1 MADATAISADRQLAA
16 AAQGPDPMPGRILVV
31 DDVATNRTIAR
42 AKLVASY
49 FDVIEA
55 ECGEQAIELA
65 EREQPDLILL
75 DVLMPGIDGFETCRR
90 LKATHATLHIP
101 VVMLTA
107 LDDQADRLRGLD
119 AGADDFL
126 SKPYQDMALYTRV
139 SSLIR
144 MKQMIDELRLRHETS
159 RELGLEGMTNADSSA
174 DSGLNFADF
183 SILLICGSNDLA
195 SSAAAEIRARLG
207 CALELADGEAAA
219 QALLAS
225 NRYDACVIGP
235 RLADGEPMRIA
246 SQLRARP
253 ETRQTAVMMVFE
265 AGDLSK
271 AHLAMEMGVSDF
283 LTYPPDIAELT
294 ARLKVQLRRKHYSDR
309 LRSSMHD
316 TLVMAVTDPLT
327 GLYNR
332 RYANNHLESLIAK
345 HQPGGRG
352 LAAMV
357 LDLDRFKSIND
368 SHGHGAGDE
377 VLREFA
383 RRLRENVRGIDL
395 VSRIGG
401 EEFLV
406 VMPDILA
413 EDAQRVAERVRSAV
427 EETGFKLGDAAVAL
441 DVTVSVGLAFYYP
454 GETGS
459 ALVNRADAALYASK
473 NRGRNMVT
481 LATAA

>member
-1 MADATAISADRQLAA
+1 
-16 AAQGPDPMPGRILVV
+16 MPGRILVV
-31 DDVATNRTIAR
+31 DDVATNRHIAK

-55 ECGEQAIELA
+55 DCGEVAIELA

-90 LKATHATLHIP
+90 LKSGRTTMHIP

-107 LDDQADRLRGLD
+107 LDQQADRLRGLD

-126 SKPYQDMALYTRV
+126 SKPYPDMALFTRV

-159 RELGLEGMTNADSSA
+159 RELGLEGLTSIDA
-174 DSGLNFADF
+174 GLNFAD
-183 SILLICGSNDLA
+183 SSVLLVCDSGDLMA
-195 SSAAAEIRARLG
+195 GTVADIRNRLG
-207 CALELADGEAAA
+207 CAIETAEGEAAA
-219 QALLAS
+219 RALLAS

-235 RLADGEPMRIA
+235 NLSDGEPMRIA
-246 SQLRARP
+246 SLLRARP
-253 ETRQTAVMMVFE
+253 ETRQTSVMMVFPP
-265 AGDLSK
+265 GDLSK
-271 AHLAMEMGVSDF
+271 AHLAMEMGVADY
-283 LTYPPDIAELT
+283 LTYPPDFAELT

-332 RYANNHLESLIAK
+332 RYTNNHLESLIAR
-345 HQPGGRG
+345 HQPGGQG
-352 LAAMV
+352 LAAMA

-383 RRLRENVRGIDL
+383 RRLSENVRGIDL
-395 VSRIGG
+395 VSRVGG

-413 EDAQRVAERVRSAV
+413 ENAERVAERVRAAV
-427 EETGFKLGDAAVAL
+427 EETGFRLKDTPAPLS
-441 DVTVSVGLAFYYP
+441 VTVSIGLAFHRP
-454 GETGS
+454 GEAGS
-459 ALVNRADAALYASK
+459 TLINRADAALYASK
-473 NRGRNMVT
+473 NSGRNMVT
-481 LATAA
+481 LAAAA

>member
-1 MADATAISADRQLAA
+1 
-16 AAQGPDPMPGRILVV
+16 MPGRILVV
-31 DDVATNRTIAR
+31 DDVAANRLIAR
-42 AKLVASY
+42 AKLTASY
-49 FDVIEA
+49 YDVIEA
-55 ECGEQAIELA
+55 ESGEQAIELA

-90 LKATHATLHIP
+90 LKAGRTTMHIP

-107 LDDQADRLRGLD
+107 LDQQADRLRGLD

-126 SKPYQDMALYTRV
+126 SKPYPDMALFTRV

-159 RELGLEGMTNADSSA
+159 RELGLEGMTSV
-174 DSGLNFADF
+174 DSGLNFAD
-183 SILLICGSNDLA
+183 SSVLLVCDSGGLMA
-195 SSAAAEIRARLG
+195 GTVAEIRGRLG
-207 CALELADGEAAA
+207 CAIETAEGETAAR
-219 QALLAS
+219 ALLSS

-235 RLADGEPMRIA
+235 NLTDGEPMRIA
-246 SQLRARP
+246 SLLRARP
-253 ETRQTAVMMVFE
+253 ETRQTSVMMVFPP
-265 AGDLSK
+265 GDLSK
-271 AHLAMEMGVSDF
+271 AHLAMEMGVADY
-283 LTYPPDIAELT
+283 LTYPPDFAELT

-332 RYANNHLESLIAK
+332 RYTNNHLESLIAR
-345 HQPGGRG
+345 HQPGGQG
-352 LAAMV
+352 LAAMA

-383 RRLRENVRGIDL
+383 RRLSENVRGIDL
-395 VSRIGG
+395 VSRVGG

-413 EDAQRVAERVRSAV
+413 ENAERVAERVRAAV
-427 EETGFKLGDAAVAL
+427 EETGFRLKDTPAPLS
-441 DVTVSVGLAFYYP
+441 VTVSIGLAFHRP
-454 GETGS
+454 GEAGS
-459 ALVNRADAALYASK
+459 TLINRADAALYASK
-473 NRGRNMVT
+473 NSGRNMVT
-481 LATAA
+481 LAAAA

>member
-1 MADATAISADRQLAA
+1 
-16 AAQGPDPMPGRILVV
+16 MPGRILVV
-31 DDVATNRTIAR
+31 DDVATNRLIAR
-42 AKLVASY
+42 SKLVANY

-55 ECGEQAIELA
+55 ESGEQAIELA

-90 LKATHATLHIP
+90 LKAGRTTMHIP

-107 LDDQADRLRGLD
+107 LDQQADRLRGLD

-126 SKPYQDMALYTRV
+126 SKPYPDMALFTRV

-144 MKQMIDELRLRHETS
+144 MKQMVDELRLRHETS
-159 RELGLEGMTNADSSA
+159 HELGLEGMTCA
-174 DSGLNFADF
+174 DSGLNFAD
-183 SILLICGSNDLA
+183 SSVLLICNSRDLMA
-195 SSAAAEIRARLG
+195 GTVAEIRGRLG
-207 CALELADGEAAA
+207 CAIETAEGEAAA
-219 QALLAS
+219 RALLAS

-235 RLADGEPMRIA
+235 NLSDGEPMRIA
-246 SQLRARP
+246 SLLRARP
-253 ETRQTAVMMVFE
+253 ETRQTSVMMVFPP
-265 AGDLSK
+265 GDLSK
-271 AHLAMEMGVSDF
+271 AHLAMEIGVADY
-283 LTYPPDIAELT
+283 LTYPPDFAELI

-327 GLYNR
+327 GLYNW
-332 RYANNHLESLIAK
+332 RYTNNHLESLIAR

-352 LAAMV
+352 LAAMM

-383 RRLRENVRGIDL
+383 RRLRENVRSIDL
-395 VSRIGG
+395 VSRVGG

-406 VMPDILA
+406 VMPDILPENA
-413 EDAQRVAERVRSAV
+413 ERVAERVRGAV
-427 EETGFKLGDAAVAL
+427 EEAGFQL
-441 DVTVSVGLAFYYP
+441 DGVPAPLPVTVSIGLAFHRP
-454 GETGS
+454 GEAGN
-459 ALVNRADAALYASK
+459 ALINRADAALYASK
-473 NRGRNMVT
+473 NSGRNMVT
-481 LATAA
+481 LAAAA

>member
-1 MADATAISADRQLAA
+1 
-16 AAQGPDPMPGRILVV
+16 MPGRILVV
-31 DDVATNRTIAR
+31 DDVATNRLIAR
-42 AKLVASY
+42 AKLVAAY

-55 ECGEQAIELA
+55 DCGEVAIELA

-90 LKATHATLHIP
+90 LKAGRATMHIP

-107 LDDQADRLRGLD
+107 LDRQADRLRGLD

-126 SKPYQDMALYTRV
+126 SKPYPDMALFTRV
-139 SSLIR
+139 SNLIR

-159 RELGLEGMTNADSSA
+159 RELGLEGMTSA
-174 DSGLNFADF
+174 DAGLNFAD
-183 SILLICGSNDLA
+183 SSVLLVCACRRLVA
-195 SSAAAEIRARLG
+195 RAADDIRSRLG
-207 CALELADGEAAA
+207 CAIETAGGEREAR
-219 QALLAS
+219 ALLAS

-235 RLADGEPMRIA
+235 KLTDGEPMRIA
-246 SQLRARP
+246 SLLRARP
-253 ETRQTAVMMVFE
+253 ETRQTSVMMLFPPD
-265 AGDLSK
+265 DLAK
-271 AHLAMEMGVSDF
+271 AHLAMEMGVADY
-283 LTYPPDIAELT
+283 LTHPPDFAELT

-332 RYANNHLESLIAK
+332 RYTNNHLESLISR

-352 LAAMV
+352 LATMM
-357 LDLDRFKSIND
+357 LDLDRFKLIND
-368 SHGHGAGDE
+368 NHGHPAGDE

-395 VSRIGG
+395 VSRVGG

-413 EDAQRVAERVRSAV
+413 ENAERVAERVRAAV
-427 EETGFKLGDAAVAL
+427 EETGFTLKDTPVLIS
-441 DVTVSVGLAFYYP
+441 VTVSIGLAFHHT
-454 GETGS
+454 GEAGG
-459 ALVNRADAALYASK
+459 ALIKRADAALYASK
-473 NRGRNMVT
+473 NSGRNMVT
-481 LATAA
+481 LAAAA

>member
-1 MADATAISADRQLAA
+1 
-16 AAQGPDPMPGRILVV
+16 MPGRILIV
-31 DDVATNRTIAR
+31 DDVATNRLIAR
-42 AKLVASY
+42 AKLAASY

-90 LKATHATLHIP
+90 LKAAHATLHIP

-107 LDDQADRLRGLD
+107 LDQQADRLRGLD

-126 SKPYQDMALYTRV
+126 SKPYPDMALFTRV

-144 MKQMIDELRLRHETS
+144 MKQMVDELRLRHETS
-159 RELGLEGMTNADSSA
+159 RELGLEGMTSV
-174 DSGLNFADF
+174 DSGLNFAD
-183 SILLICGSNDLA
+183 SSVLLVCDSRDLMA
-195 SSAAAEIRARLG
+195 GTVAEIRSHLG
-207 CALELADGEAAA
+207 CAIETADGETAAR
-219 QALLAS
+219 ALLAS

-235 RLADGEPMRIA
+235 NLSDGEPMRIA
-246 SQLRARP
+246 SLLRARP
-253 ETRQTAVMMVFE
+253 ETRQTSVMMVFPP
-265 AGDLSK
+265 GDLSK
-271 AHLAMEMGVSDF
+271 AHLAMEMGVSDY
-283 LTYPPDIAELT
+283 LTYPPDFAELI

-332 RYANNHLESLIAK
+332 RYTNNHLESLIAR

-368 SHGHGAGDE
+368 AHGHGAGDE
-377 VLREFA
+377 VLREFS

-395 VSRIGG
+395 VSRVGG

-406 VMPDILA
+406 VMPDILPENA
-413 EDAQRVAERVRSAV
+413 TRVAERVRGAV
-427 EETGFKLGDAAVAL
+427 EKARFQLEDVAVPL
-441 DVTVSVGLAFYYP
+441 PVTVSIGLAFHRP
-454 GETGS
+454 GEAGS
-459 ALVNRADAALYASK
+459 ALINRADAALYASK
-473 NRGRNMVT
+473 NSGRNMVT
-481 LATAA
+481 LAAAA